1 MKTFNPNDNMFH
13 VTSVEDLKS
22 SPLTT
27 GSVFHVIARPMFMPT
42 KKCLSIRLI
51 LTANEGSGER
61 YTIIIPNNQME
72 SVPVQA
78 ELFLMNLDCVATW
91 RWHKVYRQEEYE
103 GEFARSRT
111 MKAVSDSGANGFEV
125 VL

>member
-1 MKTFNPNDNMFH
+1 MKTYNYDDNMFH
-13 VTSVEDLKS
+13 VTTIQDLMDT
-22 SPLTT
+22 PLCS

-51 LTANEGSGER
+51 LTANEGAGER
-61 YTIIIPNNQME
+61 YTIIIPNNQKE

-78 ELFLMNLDCVATW
+78 ELFLMNVDCVATW
-91 RWHKVYRQEEYE
+91 RWHKVYRHEEYE

-111 MKAVSDSGANGFEV
+111 MKAITDSGAHGFEV